1 MNGAETMREFKNAVE
16 VCEQLNEFSFRNIVK
31 RNTGL
36 FEKKGVKTPVEWS
49 EYNRNAI
56 RANAA
61 EGFCALCGAEESCV
75 KKGNRK
81 FNLKYICH
89 GSHSLDFC
97 RSIRKNNGGKLF
109 DDVRS
114 HPEDWNFTPV
124 LFLMENPSN
133 QKKFG
138 VEELTVY
145 EQNEEGK
152 CPSADWHWIYGGY
165 NEEELI
171 YPKKFI
177 NGAYGGLIA
186 SVVRMFRLGNAYVTD
201 AVKCSMN
208 CEEMFLGTD
217 EYEPECVKKCC
228 IENLKREIKLLTA
241 SGDRMIVFAFGIRA
255 TELAKEYCISDKT
268 ASIVSLPH
276 PSSQRMSNEN
286 RKYVYFSKIYKT
298 LKNRGFNCECALE
311 EFLNNDTGAEAAQN
325 VAEKIRNK
333 EQLRIDIASIFLRS
347 KDTEISACKTEG
359 KRVSKNHFT
368 IGVDDKNLYVEL
380 KFKHDGK
387 TYVFGYNAHADKEP
401 WAWNGSRYCNIG
413 ADETALKNLFDEFKK
428 CLGFAAADSVDQ
440 AAIGD
445 ES

>member
-1 MNGAETMREFKNAVE
+1 MNDAETMREFKNAVE

-138 VEELTVY
+138 GGELTVY

-217 EYEPECVKKCC
+217 EYEPECVKKCPYSLSVQPC
-228 IENLKREIKLLTA
+228 GVHRTHPECDPQDREQMCRL
-241 SGDRMIVFAFGIRA
+241 V
-255 TELAKEYCISDKT
+255 E
-268 ASIVSLPH
+268 
-276 PSSQRMSNEN
+276 Q
-286 RKYVYFSKIYKT
+286 
-298 LKNRGFNCECALE
+298 KNVP
-311 EFLNNDTGAEAAQN
+311 AAQH
-325 VAEKIRNK
+325 ALQSRTSSAPPP
-333 EQLRIDIASIFLRS
+333 RPMASTWS
-347 KDTEISACKTEG
+347 TSA
-359 KRVSKNHFT
+359 
-368 IGVDDKNLYVEL
+368 
-380 KFKHDGK
+380 
-387 TYVFGYNAHADKEP
+387 
-401 WAWNGSRYCNIG
+401 W
-413 ADETALKNLFDEFKK
+413 
-428 CLGFAAADSVDQ
+428 
-440 AAIGD
+440 
-445 ES
+445 